1 MIVLDTHAWIWFV
14 DDPTKLSKKAL
25 TATETAIH
33 NQQLYISSIS
43 TWEILL
49 LEKKGRLKLAIP
61 AKIWLERCEKTNLF
75 SFIPIDNAISRISV
89 SLDIHADPADR
100 FIAATTI
107 YLGATL
113 ITKDRKLRASR
124 KLKTLW

>member
-1 MIVLDTHAWIWFV
+1 MIVLDTHAWLWFV
-14 DDPTKLSKKAL
+14 DEPTKLSKEAL
-25 TATETAIH
+25 SSIETAIA
-33 NQQLYISSIS
+33 NQQLYVSSIS

-61 AKIWLERCEKTNLF
+61 AEIWLERCEKTNLF

-89 SLDIHADPADR
+89 SLNIHADPADR
-100 FIAATTI
+100 FIAATAI

-113 ITKDRKLRASR
+113 ITKDRKLRATR
-124 KLKTLW
+124 KIETIW